1 MAEIKNTFLKSKMNK
16 DLDSRLIPNGEYRDG
31 QNVSISKSED
41 SDVGAIENILG
52 NTLITELGL
61 SDECG
66 LDIIGQLADTSN
78 DRYFLFLTNYSDNSV
93 DLLSNTTI
101 PDAFTT
107 PPDTKCMIAVYYVK
121 ANEYYILVDGTFLNF
136 SKNSPI
142 SGISLIEDLLFF
154 TDFRNQPRK
163 INVKKAQDDPLYYT
177 KEHQISVAKYYPH
190 QPIKLYKWDSALSTY
205 VSTMQDVVSPL
216 LPNGTTPNPYL
227 DSDFAGDKEF
237 LKDKFVR
244 FSYRL
249 KFDDG
254 EYSLIAPFTQIAFI
268 PEQDG
273 YFIDNGTTEADIRR
287 AYQSTEVKFMR
298 NKVNRVTL
306 MIPPP
311 FIDSTSDKWSNAR
324 DNFKIDEIEIL
335 YKESNSLAINVIDTI
350 TFETF
355 ENQTVDANDEFAIPF
370 VYDSTKPIKTLPNK
384 EITRVSDKTPVRA
397 LAQEIS
403 GNRVMYG
410 NYFDRQSPPSSIN
423 YSVSIGNK
431 GENEADP
438 INSIIR
444 KEYQNHQ
451 LKQNRSYSVG
461 IVLSDLYGRQSDV
474 IDSKYDLNTVRNE
487 YYNVPFSE
495 TIGAGRLYSATD
507 AWPGNC
513 LRVNFN
519 EEIPASTNTLGYP
532 GLWSESNPLGWYSYK
547 VVVQQKEQEY
557 YNVYV
562 PGILNGYTNP
572 PSVSTVDK
580 PVSHIVL
587 TGDNINKIP
596 RDLTKV
602 GPDQKTFKS
611 VKFTRENFNE
621 LTGLVIVPDNLPIDI
636 NIPPSSTIR
645 GDSSDDNIRE
655 ISRNLGINQV
665 DNASITLYP
674 RVVNTNETLIQQYY
688 PYAGDNVVYDEVVT
702 IGTAKD
708 LDLLD
713 DSGAVTK
720 LELLTPINYSPT
732 TGITTPQALTGGS
745 GTGLS
750 AQLNL
755 SVDSDID
762 QVLIDPSAAGFTGGL
777 KRMFIP
783 VPGAAY
789 NIGEATIG
797 PVANKGKI
805 YIEQVSG
812 SGAIEKFRIIEAGF
826 GYSTTSYT
834 VTQAANTSATVSVAE
849 VGGVDYKDGD
859 VVSWPLPNVDGH
871 YANFKVVVDEI
882 NPQIY
887 ASQENPLIAKIIPS
901 DYEIG
906 VYSFWGYDDVTPAI
920 QGNMRPALS
929 IYETE
934 TTKSNLD
941 IYWETSTSGLI
952 SELNTNIKSNSDGCN
967 AWYYAPSSIF
977 QLRFPPYSPASS
989 NPYLSWS
996 EDDAINTVI
1005 FENFQAYN
1013 TGTSSVIDT
1022 TGIGSITILSVVDGN
1037 GLDQKSKFEIIPG
1050 SGASEWTI
1058 RTAETFWYQKN
1069 PSANVFRFNLQVV
1082 SNTGDTS
1089 THTIDTTYS
1098 YGVQLGNAKPSFVT
1112 GTFPSTGTGTTTGG
1126 TITLPI
1132 GKSIDAENG
1141 SASTLDNKKELNFS
1155 ISSQLDSGLNPV
1167 NFFNLSSQVV
1177 DGTVSIENIN
1187 GTTAGAYTLVINVQD
1202 AGGVSIDSTT
1212 ITITIT

>member
-1 MAEIKNTFLKSKMNK
+1 MSEIKNTFLKSKMNK

-66 LDIIGQLADTSN
+66 LDIIGQFADVSN
-78 DRYFLFLTNYSDNSV
+78 DRYFLFLTNYSDNSF
-93 DLLSNTTI
+93 DLLSDTTI
-101 PDAFTT
+101 PT
-107 PPDTKCMIAVYYVK
+107 PSTLAVDTKCIIAVYYVK
-121 ANEYYILVDGTFLNF
+121 TNEYYILVDGTFLNF
-136 SKNSPI
+136 SKNSLMN
-142 SGISLIEDLLFF
+142 GISLIEDLLFF

-163 INVKKAQDDPLYYT
+163 INVKKAQDNPLYYT

-190 QPIKLYKWDSALSTY
+190 QPIKLYRWDSTTSTY
-205 VSTMQDVVSPL
+205 ISTMEDVVSPL
-216 LPNGTTPNPYL
+216 LPNGITLNPNE
-227 DSDFAGDKEF
+227 DTRFAGDKEF

-311 FIDSTSDKWSNAR
+311 FIDSVSDKWSNAK

-335 YKESNSLAINVIDTI
+335 YKESNNLAINVVDTI
-350 TFETF
+350 SFETF
-355 ENQTVDANDEFAIPF
+355 ENQAVDANDGFAIPF

-397 LAQEIS
+397 LAQEVS

-410 NYFDRQSPPSSIN
+410 NYFDRQTPPSSIN
-423 YSVSIGNK
+423 YSVSVGDK

-438 INSIIR
+438 INSTIR

-461 IVLSDLYGRQSDV
+461 VVLSDLYGRQSDV

-487 YYNVPFSE
+487 YNDVAFSE
-495 TIGAGRLYSATD
+495 TIGATGLYSATD

-532 GLWSESNPLGWYSYK
+532 GLWSEQNPLGWYSYK
-547 VVVQQKEQEY
+547 IVVQQKEQEY

-562 PGILNGYTNP
+562 PGILNGYINP
-572 PSVSTVDK
+572 PSVSTVDQ

-596 RDLTKV
+596 RDLTEV

-621 LTGLVIVPDNLPIDI
+621 LTGLVIVPDNFPTDI
-636 NIPPSSTIR
+636 NIPGSVR

-713 DSGAVTK
+713 DSGTVTK
-720 LELLTPINYSPT
+720 LELLTPINYSPAA
-732 TGITTPQALTGGS
+732 GITTPQALTGGS

-755 SVDSDID
+755 SGVGDID
-762 QVLIDPSAAGFTGGL
+762 QVLIDPSAVGFTGGL
-777 KRMFIP
+777 KRMSIP

-789 NIGEATIG
+789 NIGEAIIG
-797 PVANKGKI
+797 AANTLGKI

-826 GYSTTSYT
+826 GYSVSPPSYT
-834 VTQAANTSATVSVAE
+834 VIQGANVSATVNVAE

-859 VVSWPLPNVDGH
+859 VVSWPLPNGDGH
-871 YANFKVVVDEI
+871 YANFKVVVEET

-934 TTKSNLD
+934 TTDSNLD

-952 SELNTNIKSNSDGCN
+952 SELNTNIKSNSDGCD
-967 AWYYAPSSIF
+967 AWFYSVGFINSS
-977 QLRFPPYSPASS
+977 FPPYQPPTA
-989 NPYLSWS
+989 NPYLSWNES
-996 EDDAINTVI
+996 NPINTVI
-1005 FENFQAYN
+1005 FEDFQAYN
-1013 TGTSSVIDT
+1013 TNTSLPIDT
-1022 TGIGSITILSVVDGN
+1022 TGIGSITILSVIDGN

-1050 SGASEWTI
+1050 SSANEWTI
-1058 RTAETFWYQKN
+1058 RTADTFWYQSN

-1098 YGVQLGNAKPSFVT
+1098 YGVQLGNAKPSFIA

-1141 SASTLDNKKELNFS
+1141 SASTLDNKKELTFS

-1177 DGTVSIENIN
+1177 DGTVSIENVN
-1187 GTTAGAYTLVINVQD
+1187 GTTAGTYTLVVRVED
-1202 AGGVSIDSTT
+1202 AGGIYLDSTT

>member
-31 QNVSISKSED
+31 QNISISKSED

-52 NTLITELGL
+52 NTLVTELGL

-66 LDIIGQLADTSN
+66 LDIIGQLADISN
-78 DRYFLFLTNYSDNSV
+78 DRYFLFLTNYSDNSF

-101 PDAFTT
+101 PT
-107 PPDTKCMIAVYYVK
+107 PNTLAVDTKCLIAVYYTK
-121 ANEYYILVDGTFLNF
+121 TNEYYILVDGVFLNF

-142 SGISLIEDLLFF
+142 NGINLIEDLLFF

-190 QPIKLYKWDSALSTY
+190 QPIKLYKWDSTLSTY
-205 VSTMQDVVSPL
+205 VSTMEDVVSPL
-216 LPNGTTPNPYL
+216 LPDGITANPNL
-227 DSDFAGDKEF
+227 NTRFAGDKEF

-273 YFIDNGTTEADIRR
+273 YFIDNGTTEADIKR

-311 FIDSTSDKWSNAR
+311 FIDSTLDKWSNAKA
-324 DNFKIDEIEIL
+324 NFKIDEIEIL
-335 YKESNSLAINVIDTI
+335 YKESNGLAINVVDTI
-350 TFETF
+350 SFETF
-355 ENQTVDANDEFAIPF
+355 ENQTVDVNDGFAIPF

-397 LAQEIS
+397 LAQEVS

-423 YSVSIGNK
+423 YSVSVGNK

-474 IDSKYDLNTVRNE
+474 IDSKYDINTVINE
-487 YYNVPFSE
+487 YNNVAFSE
-495 TIGAGRLYSATD
+495 TIGATGLYSATD

-519 EEIPASTNTLGYP
+519 EEIPSSTNTLGYP

-572 PSVSTVDK
+572 STASTIDQ
-580 PVSHIVL
+580 PVSHVVL

-596 RDLTKV
+596 RDLTEV

-621 LTGLVIVPDNLPIDI
+621 LTGLVIVPDNFPTDI
-636 NIPPSSTIR
+636 NIPGSVR

-655 ISRNLGINQV
+655 ISRNLGINQL
-665 DNASITLYP
+665 DNASIVLYP
-674 RVVNTNETLIQQYY
+674 RVVNTNASLIQQYY

-702 IGTAKD
+702 IGTGRD
-708 LDLLD
+708 LELINSEGATGIAGSSLTIASAGSGYPVSSNFVGIGTASENGSGLIVNITSNADGQI
-713 DSGAVTK
+713 SGATVNT
-720 LELLTPINYSPT
+720 
-732 TGITTPQALTGGS
+732 Q
-745 GTGLS
+745 
-750 AQLNL
+750 
-755 SVDSDID
+755 
-762 QVLIDPSAAGFTGGL
+762 
-777 KRMFIP
+777 
-783 VPGAAY
+783 
-789 NIGEATIG
+789 GEG
-797 PVANKGKI
+797 
-805 YIEQVSG
+805 
-812 SGAIEKFRIIEAGF
+812 
-826 GYSTTSYT
+826 
-834 VTQAANTSATVSVAE
+834 
-849 VGGVDYKDGD
+849 YKDGEIVTVNIVLGQTTPYD
-859 VVSWPLPNVDGH
+859 FATLKVSVEDPDPE
-871 YANFKVVVDEI
+871 Y
-882 NPQIY
+882 Y
-887 ASQENPLIAKIIPS
+887 ASQENPLIAKIIPNN
-901 DYEIG
+901 YQIG
-906 VYSFWGYDDVTPAI
+906 VTSPLA
-920 QGNMRPALS
+920 RPTLS

-952 SELNTNIKSNSDGCN
+952 SELNTNIKSNSNSCN
-967 AWYYAPSSIF
+967 AWYYDNPPFSLF
-977 QLRFPPYSPASS
+977 QLNFPPYSPNFS
-989 NPYLSWS
+989 NPYLSWNES
-996 EDDAINTVI
+996 NPIGTVI
-1005 FENFQAYN
+1005 FEDFQAYN
-1013 TGTSSVIDT
+1013 TNTGVIDT
-1022 TGIGSITILSVVDGN
+1022 TGVGSVTILSVVDGN
-1037 GLDQKSKFEIIPG
+1037 GLDQKNKFEIIPG

-1058 RTAETFWYQKN
+1058 RTADTFWYQSN

-1098 YGVQLGNAKPSFVT
+1098 YGVQLGNAKPSFVAV
-1112 GTFPSTGTGTTTGG
+1112 TFPSTGTGSTTGG

-1141 SASTLDNKKELNFS
+1141 SASTLDNKKELTFS

-1167 NFFNLSSQVV
+1167 NFFSLSSQVV
-1177 DGTVSIENIN
+1177 DGTVSIENTN
-1187 GTTAGAYTLVINVQD
+1187 GTTAGIYTLVVGIQD
-1202 AGGVSIDSTT
+1202 AGGISLDSTT